1 MRGFSML
8 LAVVLLWSS
17 AAGAAGPGWV
27 GSLRSTGIVLANAV
41 PMPDGAT
48 VRSGDRI
55 ACGPDSVAFIT
66 SPGQGRV
73 ELRSDSAALLTPDH
87 VQLERGI
94 VAASRLPITVSGYTI
109 RPVDPDQAWYTV
121 ASRQGHLFV
130 AAHQGDVLISSAGG
144 AAPVLLAQGN
154 QAERPAADS
163 PPANDPW
170 PDQEASAPQPAPQRR
185 RKRRAGAIAVA
196 GASTGGWTVAGL
208 GHAAS
213 LALLV
218 GAGGAVAAVSVG
230 AAVALSDQ
238 APSRPD

>member
-1 MRGFSML
+1 ML
-8 LAVVLLWSS
+8 LALMQVWSS

-27 GSLRSTGIVLANAV
+27 GNLRSTGIVLANAV

-73 ELRSDSAALLTPDH
+73 ELRSDSAALLARDH

-94 VAASRLPITVSGYTI
+94 VASSRLPITVSGYTI

-130 AAHQGDVLISSAGG
+130 AAHQGNVLISAAG

-154 QAERPAADS
+154 QAERPAADP

-170 PDQEASAPQPAPQRR
+170 PDQEASAPQPAPPRR
-185 RKRRAGAIAVA
+185 RHRRAGAVAVS
-196 GASTGGWTVAGL
+196 GASTGGWTIAGL

-213 LALLV
+213 LALLI
-218 GAGGAVAAVSVG
+218 GAGGAVAVG

-238 APSRPD
+238 APSRPR